1 MPADHLG
8 RRAVTS
14 ALHRSVALISSS
26 AATCET
32 SPQSLSRQRP
42 GGDHILARLYVTSS
56 APRGRRAATLLLFA
70 AIAAS
75 AAAQPPAD
83 ERRTLAARQV
93 EALGIRI
100 EPAGGVQTASLARY
114 PAQVVVPVA
123 RQRLVAAPLAALV
136 ESLHAAMGD
145 PVRAG
150 QTLAV
155 LRSAQATELQRDVAQ
170 ANSQAEL
177 ARRSLERDEQ
187 LFAEGL
193 IAQSRLE
200 AARAQAR
207 QAQAQQLER
216 RRALEQAGVGGG
228 SGQIV
233 LRAPISGVVLEQHA
247 VVGQRVEQAAPLYRI
262 ATLDPLW
269 VEIQVPAIDAASL
282 ALGRAVRV
290 EASPAAGSAG
300 AAGAAGAA
308 NDAKAIEGRVIAL
321 GQSVDAA
328 TQTVLVRAEVRAPGG
343 ILRPG
348 QTVVAGVEMPGAGT
362 VQLPA
367 AAVVEDGGATVVFV
381 EEAAGSFR
389 RVPVVLVRTADNVA
403 TVSGIAAGARVVA
416 HGTAALKSVFA
427 APAATK

>member
-1 MPADHLG
+1 MSCSGNRG
-8 RRAVTS
+8 R
-14 ALHRSVALISSS
+14 S
-26 AATCET
+26 AA
-32 SPQSLSRQRP
+32 
-42 GGDHILARLYVTSS
+42 VF
-56 APRGRRAATLLLFA
+56 LLFT
-70 AIAAS
+70 AIAVS
-75 AAAQPPAD
+75 AAAQSPAD
-83 ERRTLAARQV
+83 ERRTLAAQQV
-93 EALGIRI
+93 EALGIRV
-100 EPAGGVQTASLARY
+100 EPVGTAQTASVARY
-114 PAQVVVPVA
+114 PGQVVVPVA
-123 RQRLVAAPLAALV
+123 RQRLVAAPLPALV
-136 ESLHAAMGD
+136 ESLQVAVGD

-150 QTLAV
+150 QALAV

-193 IAQSRLE
+193 IAQARLE

-233 LRAPISGVVLEQHA
+233 LRAPIAGVVLEQHA

-269 VEIQVPAIDAASL
+269 VEMQVPATDAAAL

-290 EASPAAGSAG
+290 EASPTAGGAG
-300 AAGAAGAA
+300 AAGAAGG
-308 NDAKAIEGRVIAL
+308 AKAIEGRVIAL

-343 ILRPG
+343 VLRPG
-348 QTVVAGVEMPGAGT
+348 QTVVATVEIPGAGT

-403 TVSGIAAGARVVA
+403 TVRGIAAGARVVV

-427 APAATK
+427 APSAVTAPAAAK

>member
-1 MPADHLG
+1 MSCSGHRG
-8 RRAVTS
+8 R
-14 ALHRSVALISSS
+14 S
-26 AATCET
+26 AAVFL
-32 SPQSLSRQRP
+32 LS
-42 GGDHILARLYVTSS
+42 T
-56 APRGRRAATLLLFA
+56 
-70 AIAAS
+70 AIAVS
-75 AAAQPPAD
+75 AAAQSPTV
-83 ERRTLAARQV
+83 ERRTLAAQQV
-93 EALGIRI
+93 EALGIRV
-100 EPAGGVQTASLARY
+100 EPVGGGQTASLARY
-114 PAQVVVPVA
+114 PGQVVVPVA
-123 RQRLVAAPLAALV
+123 RQRLVAAPLPGLV
-136 ESLHAAMGD
+136 ESLQVAAGD

-233 LRAPISGVVLEQHA
+233 LRAPIAGVVLDQRA
-247 VVGQRVEQAAPLYRI
+247 LVGQRIEQAAPLYRI

-269 VEIQVPAIDAASL
+269 VEMQVPATDAATL

-290 EASPAAGSAG
+290 EASPTAGGAD
-300 AAGAAGAA
+300 AAGATGG
-308 NDAKAIEGRVIAL
+308 AKAIEGRVIAL

-343 ILRPG
+343 VLRPG
-348 QTVVAGVEMPGAGT
+348 QTVVATVEIPGAGT

-389 RVPVVLVRTADNVA
+389 RVPVVLVRTADHVA
-403 TVSGIAAGARVVA
+403 TVRGIAAGARVVV
-416 HGTAALKSVFA
+416 HGTAALKSDFA
-427 APAATK
+427 APAAVTAPAAAK

>member
-1 MPADHLG
+1 MTGSGIRG
-8 RRAVTS
+8 R
-14 ALHRSVALISSS
+14 S
-26 AATCET
+26 AA
-32 SPQSLSRQRP
+32 
-42 GGDHILARLYVTSS
+42 VF
-56 APRGRRAATLLLFA
+56 LLCA

-75 AAAQPPAD
+75 AAAQPPTE
-83 ERRTLAARQV
+83 ERRALSAQQV
-93 EALGIRI
+93 EALGIRV
-100 EPAGGVQTASLARY
+100 EPVGGAQTASLARY

-123 RQRLVAAPLAALV
+123 RQRLVAAPLPALV
-136 ESLHAAMGD
+136 ESLQVAVGD

-200 AARAQAR
+200 AARAQAW

-233 LRAPISGVVLEQHA
+233 LRAPIAGVVLEQHA
-247 VVGQRVEQAAPLYRI
+247 VVGQRVEQAAPLYRV

-269 VEIQVPAIDAASL
+269 VEMQVPAADAASL

-290 EASPAAGSAG
+290 EASPAAG
-300 AAGAAGAA
+300 AAGAS
-308 NDAKAIEGRVIAL
+308 KPIEGRVIAL

-343 ILRPG
+343 VLRPG
-348 QTVVAGVEMPGAGT
+348 QTVVATVDMPAAGM

-381 EEAAGSFR
+381 EESAGGFR
-389 RVPVVLVRTADNVA
+389 RVQVVLVRTADNVA
-403 TVSGIAAGARVVA
+403 TVSGIAAGARVVV

-427 APAATK
+427 APAAAPSAVK

>member
-1 MPADHLG
+1 MSCSGNRG
-8 RRAVTS
+8 R
-14 ALHRSVALISSS
+14 S
-26 AATCET
+26 AA
-32 SPQSLSRQRP
+32 
-42 GGDHILARLYVTSS
+42 VF
-56 APRGRRAATLLLFA
+56 LLFT
-70 AIAAS
+70 AIVVS
-75 AAAQPPAD
+75 AAAQSPTD
-83 ERRTLAARQV
+83 ERRTLAAQQV
-93 EALGIRI
+93 EALGIRV
-100 EPAGGVQTASLARY
+100 EPVGSAQTASVARY

-123 RQRLVAAPLAALV
+123 RQRLVAAPLPALV
-136 ESLHAAMGD
+136 ESLQVAVGD

-200 AARAQAR
+200 AARALAR

-269 VEIQVPAIDAASL
+269 VEMQVPATDAAVL
-282 ALGRAVRV
+282 ALGRGVRV
-290 EASPAAGSAG
+290 EASPTAGGAG
-300 AAGAAGAA
+300 AAGAAGGAR
-308 NDAKAIEGRVIAL
+308 AIEGRVIAL

-343 ILRPG
+343 VLRPG
-348 QTVVAGVEMPGAGT
+348 QTVVATVEIPGAGT

-367 AAVVEDGGATVVFV
+367 SAVVEDGGATVVFV

-403 TVSGIAAGARVVA
+403 TVRGIAAGARVVV

-427 APAATK
+427 APAAVTAPAAAK

>member
-1 MPADHLG
+1 M
-8 RRAVTS
+8 T
-14 ALHRSVALISSS
+14 SSS
-26 AATCET
+26 N
-32 SPQSLSRQRP
+32 
-42 GGDHILARLYVTSS
+42 
-56 APRGRRAATLLLFA
+56 RGWFA
-70 AIAAS
+70 VSFVLCGAIAAS
-75 AAAQPPAD
+75 AAAQPLTNA
-83 ERRTLAARQV
+83 RRALTTQQV
-93 EALGIRI
+93 EALGIRV
-100 EPAGGVQTASLARY
+100 ESVGGAQTASFVRY

-123 RQRLVAAPLAALV
+123 RQRLVAAPLPALV
-136 ESLHAAMGD
+136 ESLQAAVGD

-187 LFAEGL
+187 LFEEGL

-207 QAQAQQLER
+207 QAQVQQLER

-228 SGQIV
+228 SGQVV
-233 LRAPISGVVLEQHA
+233 LRAPIAGVVLEQHA
-247 VVGQRVEQAAPLYRI
+247 LVGQRVEQAAPLYRV

-269 VEIQVPAIDAASL
+269 VEMQVPAVDAGSL
-282 ALGRAVRV
+282 ALGRLVRV
-290 EASPAAGSAG
+290 EASLAVGG
-300 AAGAAGAA
+300 AAGE
-308 NDAKAIEGRVIAL
+308 AKAIEGLVIAL
-321 GQSVDAA
+321 GQSVEMA

-343 ILRPG
+343 PLRPG
-348 QTVVAGVEMPGAGT
+348 QTVVAAVEMPGAAT

-367 AAVVEDGGATVVFV
+367 AAVVEEGGATVVFV

-389 RVPVVLVRTADNVA
+389 RAPVLLVRTADNVA
-403 TVSGIAAGARVVA
+403 TVSGLASGARVVMQ
-416 HGTAALKSVFA
+416 GTAALKAVFA

>member
-1 MPADHLG
+1 M
-8 RRAVTS
+8 
-14 ALHRSVALISSS
+14 
-26 AATCET
+26 
-32 SPQSLSRQRP
+32 
-42 GGDHILARLYVTSS
+42 TSS
-56 APRGRRAATLLLFA
+56 AFRGRRAATFLLFA

-83 ERRTLAARQV
+83 ERRTLAAQQV

-100 EPAGGVQTASLARY
+100 EPAGAAQAASLASY

-123 RQRLVAAPLAALV
+123 RQRLVAAPLPALV
-136 ESLHAAMGD
+136 ESLQVAVGD

-200 AARAQAR
+200 TARAQAR

-233 LRAPISGVVLEQHA
+233 LRAPIAGVVLQQHA

-269 VEIQVPAIDAASL
+269 VEMQVPAIDVASL

-290 EASPAAGSAG
+290 EASTAAGSAG
-300 AAGAAGAA
+300 AAG
-308 NDAKAIEGRVIAL
+308 DAKAIEGRVIAL

-381 EEAAGSFR
+381 EETAGSFR

-403 TVSGIAAGARVVA
+403 TVRGIAAGARVVV

-427 APAATK
+427 APAATTPPAATK

>member
-1 MPADHLG
+1 VSCSGNRG
-8 RRAVTS
+8 R
-14 ALHRSVALISSS
+14 S
-26 AATCET
+26 AA
-32 SPQSLSRQRP
+32 
-42 GGDHILARLYVTSS
+42 IF
-56 APRGRRAATLLLFA
+56 LLFT

-75 AAAQPPAD
+75 AAAQSPAD
-83 ERRTLAARQV
+83 ERRTLAAQQV
-93 EALGIRI
+93 EALGIRV
-100 EPAGGVQTASLARY
+100 EPAGSAQTASLARY

-123 RQRLVAAPLAALV
+123 RQRLVAAPLPALV
-136 ESLHAAMGD
+136 ESLQVAVGD

-177 ARRSLERDEQ
+177 SRRSLERDEQ

-193 IAQSRLE
+193 IAQARLE

-233 LRAPISGVVLEQHA
+233 LRAPIAGVVLEQHA

-269 VEIQVPAIDAASL
+269 VEMQVPATDAAAL

-290 EASPAAGSAG
+290 EASPTAGGAG
-300 AAGAAGAA
+300 AAGAAGGAR
-308 NDAKAIEGRVIAL
+308 AIEGRVIAL

-343 ILRPG
+343 VLRPG
-348 QTVVAGVEMPGAGT
+348 QTVVATVEIPGAGT

-403 TVSGIAAGARVVA
+403 TVRGIAAGARVVV

-427 APAATK
+427 APAAVTAPAAAK